1 MERQKEVHV
10 NRLYHELEV
19 ISRMGFSDYFL
30 IVWDFM
36 KYAHENRILTG
47 PGRGSATGSL
57 VAYVLEI
64 TDIDPI
70 AYNLLFERFLNP
82 ERVTLP
88 DIDIDFP
95 DVRRDEMIRY
105 VKDKYG
111 QLRVAQI
118 VTFGTLVAKATN
130 P

>member
-1 MERQKEVHV
+1 
-10 NRLYHELEV
+10 
-19 ISRMGFSDYFL
+19 
-30 IVWDFM
+30 
-36 KYAHENRILTG
+36 
-47 PGRGSATGSL
+47 
-57 VAYVLEI
+57 EI

-70 AYNLLFERFLNP
+70 EYDLLFERFLNP

-95 DVRRDEMIRY
+95 DIRRDEMIRY

-118 VTFGTLVAKATN
+118 VTFGTLAAKAAIRDIARVMGL
-130 P
+130 PPRDI